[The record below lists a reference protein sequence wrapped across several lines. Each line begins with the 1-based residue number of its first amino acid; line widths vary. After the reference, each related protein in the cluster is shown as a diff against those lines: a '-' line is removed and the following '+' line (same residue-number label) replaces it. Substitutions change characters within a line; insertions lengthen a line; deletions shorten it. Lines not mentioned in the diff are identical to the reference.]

1 MSKPKPVDIDKIDLI
16 RMRDR
21 ITDIPGIIE
30 YAHSVGG
37 FSIVPTQEGAIKGQ
51 AMKAME
57 EQTQEQMD
65 QILGQMRHLAV
76 QAKEIQDRVEISH
89 QIYHA
94 EMNFAPV
101 MGGRYFLYKKNNERD
116 VLSLIA
122 PDEWNG
128 EMKFKLCLAKV
139 QLLADHTWKVLIRY
153 SEGEEQ

>member
-65 QILGQMRHLAV
+65 QILGQMR
-76 QAKEIQDRVEISH
+76 
-89 QIYHA
+89 
-94 EMNFAPV
+94 
-101 MGGRYFLYKKNNERD
+101 
-116 VLSLIA
+116 
-122 PDEWNG
+122 
-128 EMKFKLCLAKV
+128 
-139 QLLADHTWKVLIRY
+139 T
-153 SEGEEQ
+153 